1 MLDKRRDARGAMAG
15 LGLTYYVDWA
25 QRIVKRRKN
34 GMPVNPQ
41 ELAKAEALLAHIKAH
56 SQ

>member
-1 MLDKRRDARGAMAG
+1 MLDKRRDARGAMAD
-15 LGLTYYVDWA
+15 LSPTYRVDWA

-41 ELAKAEALLAHIKAH
+41 ELAKAKALLAHIKAH

>member
-15 LGLTYYVDWA
+15 LSMTYHVDWA
-25 QRIVKRRKN
+25 QRIVRRCKN

-41 ELAKAEALLAHIKAH
+41 ELAKAKALLAHVKAH
-56 SQ
+56 GL

>member
-1 MLDKRRDARGAMAG
+1 MLDKRRDARGAMAD
-15 LGLTYYVDWA
+15 LGLNYHVDWA

-41 ELAKAEALLAHIKAH
+41 ELAKAKALLAHVKA
-56 SQ
+56 QAQ